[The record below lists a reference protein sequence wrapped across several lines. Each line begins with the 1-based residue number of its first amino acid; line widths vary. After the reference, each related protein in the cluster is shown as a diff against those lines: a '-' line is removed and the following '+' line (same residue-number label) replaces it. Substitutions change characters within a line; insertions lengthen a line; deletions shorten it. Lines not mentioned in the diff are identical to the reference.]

1 MTYITL
7 DEIKRVTIAVEK
19 SVEVAPLLVARLS
32 IAAVSCDSAE
42 LRCYAAAFVAGW
54 AVAIVVEDY
63 DFLSRRCLEF
73 LVFFG
78 INYSL

>member
-1 MTYITL
+1 M
-7 DEIKRVTIAVEK
+7 
-19 SVEVAPLLVARLS
+19 EVAPLLVARLS
-32 IAAVSCDSAE
+32 MAAVGCDSAE
-42 LRCYAAAFVAGW
+42 SRCHAAAFVADW

-63 DFLSRRCLEF
+63 EFLSRRCQDF